1 MTDHDDR
8 LTAAGFDLDTMTV
21 HQADVVRGLSAEEVT
36 TLLSIRQRVDEAG
49 PDVEGHNVVI
59 GGALW

>member
-8 LTAAGFDLDTMTV
+8 LTAAGFDLDTMTAR
-21 HQADVVRGLSAEEVT
+21 QADVVRGLSAEEVT

>member
-1 MTDHDDR
+1 MTAVDAR
-8 LTAAGFDLDTMTV
+8 LAEAGFDVTAMTPE
-21 HQADVVRGLSAEEVT
+21 QADVVRGLSSEEIT
-36 TLLSIRQRVDEAG
+36 TLLSIRQRIDEAG

>member
-1 MTDHDDR
+1 MTPVDER
-8 LTAAGFDLDTMTV
+8 LAEAGFDVATMTPE
-21 HQADVVRGLSAEEVT
+21 QADVVRGLSAEEVN
-36 TLLSIRQRVDEAG
+36 TLLSIRQRIDEAG